1 MLNLQFVFALMSGC
15 SDYQHINLSQR
26 VNILWRS
33 SIPGEPTPRSVKVEK
48 AMSLSVSFTEKKF
61 PFYWFEFLEIPH
73 DFY

>member
-33 SIPGEPTPRSVKVEK
+33 SIPGEPTPRSVQVEK
-48 AMSLSVSFTEKKF
+48 AMSLPVSCTEKSSHF
-61 PFYWFEFLEIPH
+61 IGLSF
-73 DFY
+73 